1 MINTWEE
8 KRNAV
13 RAQVRVIGTLTSE
26 RGGSLEFETENL
38 STDGVFLISED
49 LSLFEIGSEVD
60 LGLCAGEEE
69 LYRGPAVVVRAQKVS
84 QNGGSLPVSGYGLYL
99 EKPSV
104 RLNAYLAEH
113 VPSLG

>member
-1 MINTWEE
+1 MSNTWEE

-13 RAQVRVIGTLTSE
+13 RAQVRLLGTLTAP
-26 RGGSLEFETENL
+26 GNGSFEFETDNL
-38 STDGVFLISED
+38 SLDGVFLVSKD

-60 LGLCAGEEE
+60 LGLSAGEEE
-69 LYRGPAVVVRAQKVS
+69 LYRGPAVVVRAQKIPES
-84 QNGGSLPVSGYGLYL
+84 GGTSPVSGYGLYL

-113 VPSLG
+113 IPSLG